1 MNAEIKGKDV
11 NMDLRGERGLKRLV
25 FFHRKTTNA
34 TKRNIFRN
42 KKGRQTKYVGPKT
55 HLVP

>member
-42 KKGRQTKYVGPKT
+42 KKDK
-55 HLVP
+55 LNM

>member
-25 FFHRKTTNA
+25 FFFIEKLQMQQ
-34 TKRNIFRN
+34 KEIYSEI
-42 KKGRQTKYVGPKT
+42 KKEDK
-55 HLVP
+55 LNM